1 MCLMVTAKDKGSSNT
16 SSSKGKGKGECPRR
30 MARGL
35 NTTKGRISNIS
46 NSSNNISTSKE
57 DGGCAHRL
65 CLLFLLASAEG

>member
-1 MCLMVTAKDKGSSNT
+1 
-16 SSSKGKGKGECPRR
+16 